1 MISEITKKHN
11 FEEVFDS
18 QKVYRLLLTAISNPA
33 RIVNIKQYA
42 DKLHGDYQ
50 AMLALAMTLL
60 DNEVCFSACENSE
73 LSDEIVFLTLCKR
86 EALENA
92 DYIFLTEPSELE
104 AVITAAKCGTLR
116 DPHKSA
122 TIIVEDSGSKSCRM
136 RLYGPGI
143 EGVTE
148 FRASDIVKK
157 ALDIRDRQFYE
168 YPQGVDFIFV
178 SENGEVFAMPRLTRR
193 EVV

>member
-1 MISEITKKHN
+1 MMSEITKKHH

-18 QKVYRLLLTAISNPA
+18 QRVYRLLLTAISNPT

-42 DKLHGDYQ
+42 DKLYGDYQ
-50 AMLALAMTLL
+50 AMLALAMTVL
-60 DNEVCFSACENSE
+60 DNEVSFSACDNSE
-73 LSDEIVFLTLCKR
+73 LSNEIVFLTLCKR

-92 DYIFLTEPSELE
+92 DYIFLTEPSALE

-122 TIIVEDSGSKSCRM
+122 TIIIENSGSAACRL

-143 EGVTE
+143 EGVAE

-157 ALDIRDRQFYE
+157 ALDIRDGQFYE
-168 YPQGVDFIFV
+168 YPQGIDFIFV
-178 SENGEVFAMPRLTRR
+178 SENGEVFALPRLTRR
-193 EVV
+193 EVL